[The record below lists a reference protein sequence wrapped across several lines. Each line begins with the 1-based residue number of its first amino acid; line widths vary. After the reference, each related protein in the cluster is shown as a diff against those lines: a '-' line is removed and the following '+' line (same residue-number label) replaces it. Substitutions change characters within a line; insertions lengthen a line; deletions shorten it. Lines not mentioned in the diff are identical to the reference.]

1 MTTEDIK
8 NGKTSAIVA
17 YLTMLG
23 AIIAIFMNME
33 PKNPFARFH
42 IRQAFGIFLTFFA
55 LGFLVS
61 FLNSWPASFGFYIF
75 IFILWGY
82 GFVNAIQGNIV
93 PVPQLG
99 KYYQKWFRF
108 IE

>member
-75 IFILWGY
+75 IFIRWGY

-93 PVPQLG
+93 PVPLLG

>member
-82 GFVNAIQGNIV
+82 GFCKCYTR
-93 PVPQLG
+93 
-99 KYYQKWFRF
+99 KYRTGTTAGQILSKVV
-108 IE
+108 